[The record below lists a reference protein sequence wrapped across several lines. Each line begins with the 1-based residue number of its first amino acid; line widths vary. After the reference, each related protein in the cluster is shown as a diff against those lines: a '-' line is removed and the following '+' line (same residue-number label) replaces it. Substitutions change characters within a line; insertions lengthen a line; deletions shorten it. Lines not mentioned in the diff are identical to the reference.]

1 MKILAVDHNAI
12 CSSDRGL
19 YRELNRMPGL
29 EVALLVPS
37 FWEEHFGPSRF
48 QPEVSSL
55 PVYKSK
61 TLFTSRSHRV
71 IYFSL
76 GKLLKALR
84 PDILYVN
91 SEPEGYL
98 AWQAVKLRAQICPEA
113 KVIIDS
119 WRNIDYR
126 GKRFP
131 YKLAW
136 LNTRAERAVL
146 SMADHCV
153 AHTDGAK
160 EILQQ
165 HGFMKVTVIPP
176 SVDTSV
182 FRRSERSK
190 REQLGLSEFTIGFV
204 GRFIPLKRVDLLLR
218 AARKLSFRYQLLLV
232 GGGPAKSEWLALA
245 RELNIDDRII
255 WRDPVPH
262 SEVPSLLCAM
272 DVLVLPSSTG
282 PLWKEQFGRVLIEAM
297 ACEVPVVGSSSGEI
311 PSLIDDAG
319 LIFQEGDEDDL
330 ALKLSELYKSPQRRH
345 ELAEK
350 GSKRIRERFSIPVV
364 AHQYQKL
371 FQMIVKE

>member
-12 CSSDRGL
+12 RSSDRGL
-19 YRELNRMPGL
+19 YRALRRMPGL
-29 EVALLVPS
+29 EIALLVPA
-37 FWEEHFGPSRF
+37 FWEEHFGPVRF
-48 QPEVSSL
+48 EPEGSPL
-55 PVYKSK
+55 PVNSSR

-71 IYFSL
+71 LYFSL
-76 GKLLKALR
+76 GKLLKELQ

-98 AWQAVKLRAQICPEA
+98 AWQAVKLCAQICPAA

-119 WRNIDYR
+119 WRNINYR

-136 LNTRAERAVL
+136 LNTRAERVVL
-146 SMADHCV
+146 SRADHCV
-153 AHTDGAK
+153 AHTDASK
-160 EILQQ
+160 EILRQL
-165 HGFMKVTVIPP
+165 GFMKVTVIPP
-176 SVDTSV
+176 PVDTSV
-182 FRRSERSK
+182 FKRSK
-190 REQLGLSEFTIGFV
+190 QSGREQLGLSEFTIGFV
-204 GRFIPLKRVDLLLR
+204 GRYIPLKRIDLLLR
-218 AARKLSFRYQLLLV
+218 AARKLDFEYQLLLV
-232 GGGPAKSEWLALA
+232 GGGPAKSEWLALS
-245 RELNIDDRII
+245 RELNIDNRIV

-282 PLWKEQFGRVLIEAM
+282 SLWKEQFGRVLIEAM

-319 LIFQEGDEDDL
+319 LVFQEDDEDDL
-330 ALKLSELYKSPQRRH
+330 VLKLSELYESPQRRH

-350 GSKRIRERFSIPVV
+350 GLKRIRERFSIPVV

-371 FQMIVKE
+371 FQMLVKE